1 MQVIASPS
9 LMASGSE
16 QVKQMGVV
24 MYRVVL
30 MLVVLLVGCGNQGEA
45 EKKLVEKVNI
55 TGQVF
60 VVTKGRENIKL
71 ALVDV
76 VAIPEKELSQY
87 IKSQHDKGIEQQTA
101 IFPRLELAKKAASAA
116 AVAYNKCAADYLMVN
131 YDYCQKAT
139 ISGNMEVPYIWILK
153 DKKYEK
159 AAAYEKTREE
169 ILYYDCGG
177 HYFEKLP
184 MQVAASKTDADG
196 KFNLSLPHG
205 KYALAAKSSRDA
217 SGTTENYYWLVWVD
231 TTSPNHS
238 VMLSNDNLFETKCKE
253 CASSNLQLTEKE
265 LAAIEEKVKE
275 KAIEKGNVAEEIN
288 NKKGKAKEKAIGKAD
303 DSELDELQ
311 PNWKKI
317 VQSAAFRKWLK
328 EPPATN
334 NFDSLSASVRSE
346 LIENYKSNLQGR

>member
-1 MQVIASPS
+1 
-9 LMASGSE
+9 
-16 QVKQMGVV
+16 

-45 EKKLVEKVNI
+45 EKKLVEKVSI

-87 IKSQHDKGIEQQTA
+87 IKSQHDKGIEQQTV
-101 IFPRLELAKKAASAA
+101 IFPRLEPAKKAASAA
-116 AVAYNKCAADYLMVN
+116 AAASKKCYTPP
-131 YDYCQKAT
+131 YDHCAGYTT
-139 ISGNMEVPYIWILK
+139 IGHMDLPNSVIKK
-153 DKKYEK
+153 DEMYAK
-159 AAAYEKTREE
+159 AAAYEKVMAEFH
-169 ILYYDCGG
+169 YYDSGG

-275 KAIEKGNVAEEIN
+275 KAIEKENVAEEIN

-303 DSELDELQ
+303 DSGLDELQ
-311 PNWKKI
+311 PDWKKI

-334 NFDSLSASVRSE
+334 NFDSLSASERSE